1 MIERMYNQSATTERE
16 TAVGVSTIKKAYT
29 ENLSSFRCHV
39 QPLDSEVFQ
48 DLPGGFGKNWLM
60 FCPVLDIR
68 EGDKVIVDG
77 VTSYRVIGVEN
88 YNFSRNP
95 HLEVTIRTFK

>member
-1 MIERMYNQSATTERE
+1 MAIDRMYNQ
-16 TAVGVSTIKKAYT
+16 TAVTQRQTTTTGVKKAYT
-29 ENLSSFRCHV
+29 NNLSTFACHV
-39 QPLDSEVFQ
+39 QPLDSEVVQ
-48 DLPGGFGKNWLM
+48 DIPGGFGKDWLM

-77 VTSYRVIGVEN
+77 ATEYRVTGVEN

-95 HLEVTIRTFK
+95 HLEVSIKTFS